1 MAVIDISAALQN
13 QVTYIA
19 GNRKN
24 AGKTTFLNC
33 ALERLRPKGH
43 LAYLSIGVD
52 GEEHDLVFGHAKPQ
66 ILAQPGDTVV
76 TAQAAL
82 AKTDAL
88 YEIHQVFPY
97 KTVLGRLVVA
107 MISRGGF
114 VELVGPETNRQLE
127 TVVHHMRGQ
136 ERIDTVLVDGS
147 VNRLTQIAATPGAGY
162 VYVAQVGQRNL
173 EKSVAAIRRL
183 HLLDG
188 IPQWEG
194 VCPERG
200 FEFHGALTERK
211 LVRLPPPE
219 ACSDILLQDF
229 TKVFL
234 SHRQIVR
241 LQNRYRLL
249 FRDKLDLR
257 FFVVNLLDLDR
268 DAFLA
273 HIGDDRLEQRIVF
286 NPYED

>member
-1 MAVIDISAALQN
+1 MIDVSAALQN
-13 QVTYIA
+13 HVTYIA

-33 ALERLRPKGH
+33 ALEQLRPKGH

-52 GEEHDLVFGHAKPQ
+52 GEERDLVFGHAKPQ
-66 ILAQPGDTVV
+66 ILARPGDTLM

-88 YEIHQVFPY
+88 YEIHQVFPF

-127 TVVHHMRGQ
+127 TVIHHMRGQ
-136 ERIDTVLVDGS
+136 ERVDTILVDGS

-162 VYVAQVGQRNL
+162 VYVVQVGQRSL
-173 EKSVAAIRRL
+173 EKTVSAIKRL

-194 VCPERG
+194 VYPEHG
-200 FEFHGALTERK
+200 FEFRGALTERK
-211 LVRLPPPE
+211 LVHLPPPE
-219 ACSDILLQDF
+219 ACSHILLQDF

-241 LQNRYRLL
+241 LQSRYRLL
-249 FRDKLDLR
+249 FRDRLDLR

-268 DAFLA
+268 ETFLTQLGDA
-273 HIGDDRLEQRIVF
+273 RLEQRIVF
-286 NPYED
+286 NPYAE

>member
-1 MAVIDISAALQN
+1 MIDVSAALRN
-13 QVTYIA
+13 HITYIA

-33 ALERLRPKGH
+33 ALEQLRPKGH

-52 GEEHDLVFGHAKPQ
+52 GEERDLVFGHAKPQ
-66 ILAQPGDTVV
+66 ILAQPGDTLL

-107 MISRGGF
+107 MITRGGF

-127 TVVHHMRGQ
+127 TVIHHMRGQ
-136 ERIDTVLVDGS
+136 ERLDTILVDGS
-147 VNRLTQIAATPGAGY
+147 ANRLTQVATTPGAGY
-162 VYVAQVGQRNL
+162 VYVAQVGRRDS
-173 EKSVAAIRRL
+173 EKAISAMKRL
-183 HLLDG
+183 YVLDA
-188 IPQWEG
+188 IPQLEG
-194 VCPERG
+194 PCLDHS
-200 FEFHGALTERK
+200 FEIHGALTERK
-211 LVRLPPPE
+211 LAHLPLPE
-219 ACSDILLQDF
+219 TCSTIVLQDF

-234 SHRQIVR
+234 SLRQIAR
-241 LQNRYRLL
+241 LQNRYQLL

-268 DAFLA
+268 DAFLDQ
-273 HIGDDRLEQRIVF
+273 IGDDRIGQRIVF
-286 NPYED
+286 NPYEN

>member
-1 MAVIDISAALQN
+1 MIDISAALQN
-13 QVTYIA
+13 HVTYIA

-33 ALERLRPKGH
+33 ALEQLRPKGH

-52 GEEHDLVFGHAKPQ
+52 GEERDLVFGHAKPQ
-66 ILAQPGDTVV
+66 ILAQPGDTLM

-82 AKTDAL
+82 ARTDAL
-88 YEIHQVFPY
+88 YEIHQVFPF

-127 TVVHHMRGQ
+127 TVIHHMRGQ
-136 ERIDTVLVDGS
+136 EHVDTILVDGS

-162 VYVAQVGQRNL
+162 VYVVQVGQRSL
-173 EKSVAAIRRL
+173 EKTTSAIKRL

-194 VCPERG
+194 AYSEHG

-211 LVRLPPPE
+211 LVHLPPPE

-241 LQNRYRLL
+241 LLSRYRLL
-249 FRDKLDLR
+249 FRNRLPLR

-268 DAFLA
+268 ETFLTHLGDA
-273 HIGDDRLEQRIVF
+273 RLEQRIVF
-286 NPYED
+286 NPYAE